1 METSEP
7 GEIQEDAPPSRRSLQ
22 QLGGSLDHKVNGFLV
37 GQALNTLWFDNDDP
51 QQREYFSSVTF
62 ALLADIAPRNALEA
76 S

>member
-51 QQREYFSSVTF
+51 QQRVDEVLPGRNGCRF
-62 ALLADIAPRNALEA
+62 PRETE
-76 S
+76 